1 MPLVESSYHQR
12 PRYLFNGHLQTIIPS
27 LFRKVELVYE
37 RERILTPDGDFLDLD
52 WSRVGSEQLTILS
65 HGLEGSAD
73 RPYIRGMVKA
83 LNQSGSDALAWNFRS
98 CSGQPNQLLRSYHM
112 GATDD
117 LEQVIKHAV
126 CEKGY
131 QSINLVGFS
140 MGGGLTLLYLG
151 QRPKEVAPQVQR
163 AVVFSVPCHLQTAT
177 QTMASRSN
185 MIYMRRFLRSLRGKL
200 HHKALLLPGQLELTD
215 YQKMRTFHEF
225 DNRYTAPLHGFAS
238 ADDYYERCSYR
249 QYLPAIQV
257 PTLIVNALNDPFL
270 SPECYPVE
278 EAKQNPNV
286 FLEIPP
292 HGGHVGFAIS
302 LREDRYYS
310 EARAVR
316 FLKE

>member
-1 MPLVESSYHQR
+1 LGIFRNYNSRLRVER
-12 PRYLFNGHLQTIIPS
+12 
-27 LFRKVELVYE
+27 
-37 RERILTPDGDFLDLD
+37 
-52 WSRVGSEQLTILS
+52 LTILS

-83 LNQSGSDALAWNFRS
+83 LNRAGSDALAWNFRS
-98 CSGQPNQLLRSYHM
+98 CSGQPNKLLRSYHM

-117 LEQVIKHAV
+117 LEQVIQHAV
-126 CEKGY
+126 AEKGY
-131 QSINLVGFS
+131 QCIHLVGFS

-151 QRPKEVAPQVQR
+151 QQPGQVALQVQR
-163 AVVFSVPCHLQTAT
+163 AAVFSVPCHLKTAT
-177 QTMASRSN
+177 KIMARRSN
-185 MIYMRRFLRSLRGKL
+185 TIYMRRFLRSLQGKL
-200 HHKALLLPGQLELTD
+200 QHKSLLLPGQLDLTD
-215 YQKMRTFHEF
+215 YNKMRTFHEF
-225 DNRYTAPLHGFAS
+225 DNRYTAPIHGFAS
-238 ADDYYERCSYR
+238 ADDYYERCSAR

-316 FLKE
+316 FLNE